1 MIHIP
6 IKKLKEGMITAQ
18 SIYNP
23 LGANYLT
30 KGMELSP
37 KYIERLEKAGQ
48 KIWTGRRHCHVSRSQ
63 TQASTAC

>member
-6 IKKLKEGMITAQ
+6 IKKLKNGMITAQ

-23 LGANYLT
+23 LGASYLT

-37 KYIERLEKAGQ
+37 TYIERL
-48 KIWTGRRHCHVSRSQ
+48 
-63 TQASTAC
+63 